1 MGMDDAELV
10 ARLVEGDLGALRVL
24 HDRHA
29 PWLAIRLTKRCMDRD
44 LVDEV
49 VQDTFVAAWRSASTF
64 RAEGDVGAW
73 LWGIALRRLIDRFR
87 AQHPP
92 VSIAAG
98 VSESAEDVVLVGVA
112 YGDLGDALRRLSP
125 ELLAVVQ
132 ATILDGLTVREAGKL
147 LGLPAGTVKTRLMR
161 AKRILR
167 EQLT

>member
-1 MGMDDAELV
+1 MDDADLV
-10 ARLVEGDLGALRVL
+10 KRLAEGDLGALRLL

-29 PWLAIRLTKRCMDRD
+29 PWLAIRLSKRCADRD

-49 VQDTFVAAWRSASTF
+49 VQDTFVAAWTSASSF
-64 RAEGDVGAW
+64 RGEGDVAAW
-73 LWGIALRRLIDRFR
+73 LWGIAFRRLIDRFR
-87 AQHPP
+87 AQRPA
-92 VSIAAG
+92 VSIAPGLSA
-98 VSESAEDVVLVGVA
+98 SAEDTVLVGVG

-132 ATILDGLTVREAGKL
+132 ATILDGLTVREAGRL
-147 LGLPAGTVKTRLMR
+147 LGLPTGTVKTRLMR